1 MLLISFKSTHVAS
14 PYTLWYLL
22 HSTKSTMSRIFKRA
36 LASVSEAAA
45 TSTPKPTRSPSS
57 STYSRTATQPIA
69 VRERQTTYLAA
80 TDKVQSENG
89 FPSLTPSQ
97 EMRFQT
103 LRADGKF
110 PGDEALAREQFLKD
124 HDAWRS
130 RIRGHRQVLNL
141 PQDTAL
147 EQPETLSSPAK
158 IHQFTDATAVPSV
171 ESLAAQ
177 RIYLPNIQIRL
188 MRNHTAPGEPYDTSI
203 ATFRIP
209 PSMTKNDLRSYLFAV
224 YGLPVTF
231 IRTDNYIAPQARVGT
246 QGSMKRIK
254 GSEKTYKRAV
264 VGLQQPFHYPDDVA
278 ELDAL
283 IDSPA
288 TDAEAELRRSRA
300 IDGKKKREEWLN
312 AQFMSDLQA
321 SQKKRSMMKLAK
333 GWRWRGQT
341 HDNNV
346 SSCFLNPLL
355 PFRPLTHCVL
365 LSYREISYGK
375 S

>member
-1 MLLISFKSTHVAS
+1 
-14 PYTLWYLL
+14 
-22 HSTKSTMSRIFKRA
+22 MSRIFKRA

-45 TSTPKPTRSPSS
+45 TQKPTTRQPVVNPSSS
-57 STYSRTATQPIA
+57 STYSRTSTQPIA
-69 VRERQTTYLAA
+69 VRERQSTYLAS

-89 FPSLTPSQ
+89 FPALTPSQ
-97 EMRFQT
+97 EIRFQT
-103 LRADGKF
+103 LRADGRL
-110 PGDEALAREQFLKD
+110 PGDESLAREQFLKD

-130 RIRGHRQVLNL
+130 RIRGHRQVLSL
-141 PQDTAL
+141 PPNSATPDLHQQQQQQ
-147 EQPETLSSPAK
+147 QPGTLASAAK

-171 ESLAAQ
+171 ESLTAH

-188 MRNHTAPGEPYDTSI
+188 MRNHTAPGEAYDTST

-209 PSMTKNDLRSYLFAV
+209 PSMTKHDLRSYLFAV

-246 QGSMKRIK
+246 GGSMKRIK

-264 VGLQQPFHYPDDVA
+264 VGLLQPFHYPDDVA

-288 TDAEAELRRSRA
+288 RDEQAELRRSRA
-300 IDGKKKREEWLN
+300 VEGKKKREEWLN
-312 AQFMSDLQA
+312 AQFMADLQV

-341 HDNNV
+341 HDNNGNV
-346 SSCFLNPLL
+346 V
-355 PFRPLTHCVL
+355 RDIMKRRQE
-365 LSYREISYGK
+365 REAEVANIASGFVGA
-375 S
+375 

>member
-1 MLLISFKSTHVAS
+1 
-14 PYTLWYLL
+14 
-22 HSTKSTMSRIFKRA
+22 MSRIFKRA

-45 TSTPKPTRSPSS
+45 SSAPSANRPAS
-57 STYSRTATQPIA
+57 AASALANSRVSTQPRA
-69 VRERQTTYLAA
+69 VRERQSTYLAA
-80 TDKVQSENG
+80 TDKANG
-89 FPSLTPSQ
+89 EGTTSLTPSQ
-97 EMRFQT
+97 EIRFQT
-103 LRADGKF
+103 LRAEGKF
-110 PGDEALAREQFLKD
+110 SGDEASARLEFIRN

-130 RIRGHRQVLNL
+130 RVRGHRQVLNE
-141 PQDTAL
+141 PTQDAAKESTASVD
-147 EQPETLSSPAK
+147 TLSSPAK
-158 IHQFTDATAVPSV
+158 IHSFSDATAVPPV

-188 MRNHTAPGEPYDTSI
+188 MRNHTPPGEAYDTSI

-246 QGSMKRIK
+246 QGSLQRIK

-264 VGLQQPFHYPDDVA
+264 VGLLEPFHYPDDVA

-300 IDGKKKREEWLN
+300 IEGKKKREEWMN
-312 AQFMSDLQA
+312 AQFMSDLQV
-321 SQKKRSMMKLAK
+321 SQRKRSMMKLAK

-341 HDNNV
+341 HDNSV
-346 SSCFLNPLL
+346 SGNEALL
-355 PFRPLTHCVL
+355 
-365 LSYREISYGK
+365 
-375 S
+375 

>member
-1 MLLISFKSTHVAS
+1 
-14 PYTLWYLL
+14 
-22 HSTKSTMSRIFKRA
+22 MSRIFKRA

-45 TSTPKPTRSPSS
+45 AASSAPKPTRPPSS
-57 STYSRTATQPIA
+57 STYSRTATRPIA
-69 VRERQTTYLAA
+69 VRERQATYLAA

-89 FPSLTPSQ
+89 FPSMTPSQ
-97 EMRFQT
+97 EIRFQT
-103 LRADGKF
+103 LRADGKL
-110 PGDEALAREQFLKD
+110 PGDEATAREQFLKD

-130 RIRGHRQVLNL
+130 RVRGHRQVLTL
-141 PQDTAL
+141 PQDSTL
-147 EQPETLSSPAK
+147 DDQQPETLSSPAR

-188 MRNHTAPGEPYDTSI
+188 MRNHTAAGEPYDTSI

-209 PSMTKNDLRSYLFAV
+209 PSMTKHDLRSYLFAV

-246 QGSMKRIK
+246 QGSIKRIK

-264 VGLQQPFHYPDDVA
+264 VGLLEPFHYPDDVA

-283 IDSPA
+283 IDSPVE
-288 TDAEAELRRSRA
+288 DAEAELRRVRA

-312 AQFMSDLQA
+312 AQFMSDLQV

-341 HDNNV
+341 HDNNGNIV
-346 SSCFLNPLL
+346 
-355 PFRPLTHCVL
+355 RDIMKRRQE
-365 LSYREISYGK
+365 REAEVATIASGFA
-375 S
+375 SA

>member
-1 MLLISFKSTHVAS
+1 
-14 PYTLWYLL
+14 
-22 HSTKSTMSRIFKRA
+22 MSRIFKRA

-45 TSTPKPTRSPSS
+45 AISTPKPTRPPSSS
-57 STYSRTATQPIA
+57 STYSRNATQPIA
-69 VRERQTTYLAA
+69 VRERQATYLAG
-80 TDKVQSENG
+80 TDKVQSKNG
-89 FPSLTPSQ
+89 LPSFTPSQ
-97 EMRFQT
+97 EIRFQT
-103 LRADGKF
+103 LRAEGKL
-110 PGDEALAREQFLKD
+110 PGDEATAREQFLKD

-130 RIRGHRQVLNL
+130 RVRGHRQVLNV
-141 PQDTAL
+141 PQNYTP

-158 IHQFTDATAVPSV
+158 IHQFKDAMDVPSV

-264 VGLQQPFHYPDDVA
+264 VGLETPFHYPDDVA

-312 AQFMSDLQA
+312 AQFMSDLQV

-346 SSCFLNPLL
+346 SPERCTVIGVLVVDHL
-355 PFRPLTHCVL
+355 PNWLCSVC
-365 LSYREISYGK
+365 RETSYGK

>member
-1 MLLISFKSTHVAS
+1 
-14 PYTLWYLL
+14 
-22 HSTKSTMSRIFKRA
+22 MSRIFKRA
-36 LASVSEAAA
+36 IASVSEAAA
-45 TSTPKPTRSPSS
+45 ASAPKSTRPPSS
-57 STYSRTATQPIA
+57 STSPLANSRISTQPRA
-69 VRERQTTYLAA
+69 VRERQATYLAT
-80 TDKVQSENG
+80 TDKI
-89 FPSLTPSQ
+89 PSADGLSAFTPSQ
-97 EMRFQT
+97 EIRFQT
-103 LRADGKF
+103 LRAEGKLS
-110 PGDEALAREQFLKD
+110 GNEVSAREQFLKD

-141 PQDTAL
+141 PQEDQSATGS
-147 EQPETLSSPAK
+147 PETLSSPAR
-158 IHQFTDATAVPSV
+158 ISQFRDATAVPSV
-171 ESLAAQ
+171 EALAAQ

-188 MRNHTAPGEPYDTSI
+188 MRNHTPPGEPYDTSI

-254 GSEKTYKRAV
+254 GSEKNYKRAV
-264 VGLQQPFHYPDDVA
+264 VGLLAPFHYPDDVA

-283 IDSPA
+283 IDSTA

-300 IDGKKKREEWLN
+300 IEGKKKREEWLN
-312 AQFMSDLQA
+312 AQFMSDLQV

-341 HDNNV
+341 HDNNGNIV
-346 SSCFLNPLL
+346 
-355 PFRPLTHCVL
+355 
-365 LSYREISYGK
+365 REIMKRRQERENEIANIANGFVSA
-375 S
+375 